1 MLPRPTAEVKTA
13 RAPTPSLYTR
23 PPPLTGGAAV
33 ALLGTVHYEVRDGVA
48 LLTVDNPPVNPLSS
62 GVRFYLSQHL
72 ETALDDDDI
81 EAVVITGK
89 GRAFIAGADI
99 RDFGKTPNP
108 DEQPKQPAGA
118 LIEASHKPVVAAI
131 NGTAF
136 GGGLEHALTCH
147 YRVAAPGAPVG
158 LPEIK
163 IGLLPGGGGTQRL
176 PRLIGAERAMQAILS
191 GDPFDTEEAL
201 ELGIIDEIIDGDLV
215 AGAIAFAKTK
225 AATGGPHPRVR
236 DRRDKIETDRANP
249 EVFKTGEA
257 YLARRL
263 RGQINGQMAFNS
275 VKAAVEIDD
284 FDEGI
289 RAERENF
296 QVCHDHEQRAAMI
309 HVFFAE
315 RQAARIP
322 DVPRDAPRK
331 DIASAATV
339 GGGLM
344 GGGIAMSFADA
355 GIPVKVL
362 EVNQEALDRG
372 LSVIETN
379 YNRMVR
385 SGRIS
390 EAERDDRLGLI
401 EGVLD
406 YDAVADA
413 DVVVEAVYENLD
425 LKKEIFAK
433 LDATMKDGAVLASN
447 TSGLDLD
454 QMAAMTKRPGDVVGT
469 HFFSPANIMQL
480 LEVVRGV
487 ETKPEILAT
496 AMALGKTI
504 GKVPV
509 MSLNAPGFIGNRML
523 GGYTRQAGE
532 IILHGALPE
541 QVDKV
546 IVDFGFNMGPF
557 AMNDLVGLDLGWRA
571 RRMAGTTDKPL
582 TTIVPDKLCDLGRF
596 GQKTNAGFY
605 TYAEGSRQGQPDPA
619 VAKIIEDTSAQLGF
633 SRRVIDEGEILKRCL
648 YPLVNIGA
656 QLLDD
661 GIALRASD
669 IDVVYIHGYGFP
681 KYRGGPMYYAD
692 QVGLDNVYRDILAF
706 HQEYGDAW
714 RPAPLLKRLAEEGGS
729 FAAWNNK
736 AG

>member
-1 MLPRPTAEVKTA
+1 M
-13 RAPTPSLYTR
+13 
-23 PPPLTGGAAV
+23 
-33 ALLGTVHYEVRDGVA
+33 ALLGTVHYEVRDRVA

-62 GVRFYLSQHL
+62 GVRFYMSQHL
-72 ETALDDDDI
+72 ETALADDNVD
-81 EAVVITGK
+81 AVVITGK

-99 RDFGKTPNP
+99 RDFGKPRNP
-108 DEQPKQPAGA
+108 DEQPKRAAGA
-118 LIEASHKPVVAAI
+118 IMEASTKPIVAAI

-136 GGGLEHALTCH
+136 GGGLEHALFCH

-176 PRLIGAERAMQAILS
+176 PRLIGAERAMDAILT
-191 GDPFDTEEAL
+191 GDPFDTDEAL
-201 ELGIIDEIIDGDLV
+201 ELGIVDEIIEDDLI
-215 AGAIAFAKTK
+215 AGAIAFAKAK
-225 AATGGPHPRVR
+225 AAAGGPHPLVR
-236 DRRDKIETDRANP
+236 NRRDKVEADRANP
-249 EVFKTGEA
+249 DVFKAGEA
-257 YLARRL
+257 YLARRM
-263 RGQINGQMAFNS
+263 RGQVNGRMAFNS

-289 RAERENF
+289 RAERANF

-315 RQAARIP
+315 RQATRIP
-322 DVPRDAPRK
+322 DVPRDTPRK
-331 DIASAATV
+331 DIATAATV

-344 GGGIAMSFADA
+344 GGGIAMCFADA

-362 EVNQEALDRG
+362 EVSQEALDKG
-372 LSVIETN
+372 LSVIEFN

-385 SGRIS
+385 SGRIT
-390 EAERDDRLGLI
+390 EAERDARLGLI
-401 EGVLD
+401 EGVVD

-433 LDATMKDGAVLASN
+433 LDATMKEGAVLASN

-454 QMAAMTKRPGDVVGT
+454 QMAAMTKRPSDVVGT

-487 ETKPEILAT
+487 ETNPETLAT

-504 GKVPV
+504 GKTPV

-523 GGYTRQAGE
+523 GGYTSQAGE
-532 IILHGALPE
+532 IILHGAFPE
-541 QVDKV
+541 QVDRV

-571 RRMAGTTDKPL
+571 RKMAGTTDKPL
-582 TTIVPDKLCDLGRF
+582 TAVVPDKLCDLGRF

-605 TYAEGSRQGQPDPA
+605 TYAQGSRQGQPDAA
-619 VAKIIEDTSAQLGF
+619 VAKIIEDTSAELGF
-633 SRRVIDEGEILKRCL
+633 SRRQIDGDEILKRCL
-648 YPLVNIGA
+648 YPLINIGA

-669 IDVVYIHGYGFP
+669 IDVVYIYGYGFP

-729 FAAWNNK
+729 FAAWDAANT
-736 AG
+736 G

>member
-1 MLPRPTAEVKTA
+1 M
-13 RAPTPSLYTR
+13 
-23 PPPLTGGAAV
+23 
-33 ALLGTVHYEVRDGVA
+33 ALLGTVHYEVRDGIA
-48 LLTVDNPPVNPLSS
+48 LLTVDNPPVNPMSS
-62 GVRFYLSQHL
+62 GVRFYLSEHL
-72 ETALDDDDI
+72 HNALAAD
-81 EAVVITGK
+81 AVDAIVITGK

-108 DEQPKQPAGA
+108 DEQPRRAAGD
-118 LIEASHKPVVAAI
+118 LIEGSAKPVVAAI

-136 GGGLEHALTCH
+136 GGGLELALTCH

-201 ELGIIDEIIDGDLV
+201 ALGIVDRIAEGDLV
-215 AGAIAFAKTK
+215 DAAIAFARDK
-225 AATGGPHPRVR
+225 AGSPPHPLIR
-236 DRRDKIETDRANP
+236 DLRDKVRVDRANP
-249 EVFKTGEA
+249 DVFKAGEA
-257 YLARRL
+257 YLARRM
-263 RGQINGQMAFNS
+263 RGQFNGRMAFES
-275 VKAAVEIDD
+275 VKAAVELDD
-284 FDEGI
+284 FDDGI
-289 RAERENF
+289 GAERANF
-296 QVCHDHEQRAAMI
+296 QRCLAHEQRAAMI
-309 HVFFAE
+309 HVFFSE
-315 RQAARIP
+315 RQATRIP
-322 DVPRDAPRK
+322 DVPRDTPAKR
-331 DIASAATV
+331 IATAATV

-344 GGGIAMSFADA
+344 GGGIAMCFADA

-362 EVNQEALDRG
+362 EVDQEALDKG
-372 LSVIETN
+372 LSVIAAN
-379 YNRMVR
+379 YARMVR
-385 SGRIS
+385 SGRITQ
-390 EAERDDRLGLI
+390 AERDERLGRI

-406 YDAVADA
+406 YEAVADA
-413 DVVVEAVYENLD
+413 DVVVEAVFENLD
-425 LKKEIFAK
+425 LKRQIFEK
-433 LDATMKDGAVLASN
+433 LDAAMKPGAVLASN

-454 QMAAMTKRPGDVVGT
+454 QMAASTARPQHVVGT

-480 LEVVRGV
+480 LEVVRGA
-487 ETKPEILAT
+487 ETDKETLAT
-496 AMALGKTI
+496 AMALGKVI

-509 MSLNAPGFIGNRML
+509 MSTNAPGFIGNRML

-546 IVDFGFNMGPF
+546 IYDFGFNMGPF

-571 RRMAGTTDKPL
+571 RKMAGVADADKPL
-582 TTIVPDKLCDLGRF
+582 TAVVPDRLCDLGRY

-605 TYAEGSRQGQPDPA
+605 RYPEGSRQGQPDPE
-619 VAKIIEDTSAQLGF
+619 VARLVEATSAELGIE
-633 SRRVIDEGEILKRCL
+633 RREIGDDEVLKRCL

-669 IDVVYIHGYGFP
+669 IDVVYVHGYGFP

-692 QVGLDNVYRDILAF
+692 QVGLDSVYRDIVSF
-706 HQEYGDAW
+706 HQLYGDAW
-714 RPAPLLKRLAEEGGS
+714 RPAPLLKRLAEEGSS
-729 FAAWNNK
+729 FSAWDAAN
-736 AG
+736 ARA

>member
-1 MLPRPTAEVKTA
+1 MPRE
-13 RAPTPSLYTR
+13 TP
-23 PPPLTGGAAV
+23 
-33 ALLGTVHYEVRDGVA
+33 
-48 LLTVDNPPVNPLSS
+48 
-62 GVRFYLSQHL
+62 
-72 ETALDDDDI
+72 
-81 EAVVITGK
+81 K
-89 GRAFIAGADI
+89 
-99 RDFGKTPNP
+99 
-108 DEQPKQPAGA
+108 
-118 LIEASHKPVVAAI
+118 
-131 NGTAF
+131 
-136 GGGLEHALTCH
+136 
-147 YRVAAPGAPVG
+147 
-158 LPEIK
+158 
-163 IGLLPGGGGTQRL
+163 
-176 PRLIGAERAMQAILS
+176 
-191 GDPFDTEEAL
+191 
-201 ELGIIDEIIDGDLV
+201 
-215 AGAIAFAKTK
+215 
-225 AATGGPHPRVR
+225 
-236 DRRDKIETDRANP
+236 
-249 EVFKTGEA
+249 
-257 YLARRL
+257 
-263 RGQINGQMAFNS
+263 
-275 VKAAVEIDD
+275 
-284 FDEGI
+284 
-289 RAERENF
+289 
-296 QVCHDHEQRAAMI
+296 
-309 HVFFAE
+309 
-315 RQAARIP
+315 
-322 DVPRDAPRK
+322 K
-331 DIASAATV
+331 DIASAATI

-362 EVNQEALDRG
+362 EVTREALDKG
-372 LSVIETN
+372 LSVIEYN

-385 SGRIS
+385 SGRIT
-390 EAERDDRLGLI
+390 EAERDERLDRI

-406 YDAVADA
+406 YEAVADA

-487 ETKPEILAT
+487 ETNPGTLAT
-496 AMALGKTI
+496 AMALGKAI

-571 RRMAGTTDKPL
+571 RKMAGTTDKPL

-596 GQKTNAGFY
+596 GQKTNVGFY
-605 TYAEGSRQGQPDPA
+605 TYAQGSRQGQPDPA
-619 VAKIIEDTSAQLGF
+619 VAKLIEETSAELGF
-633 SRRVIDEGEILKRCL
+633 SRREINEDEILKRCL

-656 QLLDD
+656 QLLDE
-661 GIALRASD
+661 GVALRASD
-669 IDVVYIHGYGFP
+669 IDVVYIYGYGFP

-692 QVGLDNVYRDILAF
+692 AVGLDNVYRDILAF

-714 RPAPLLKRLAEEGGS
+714 RPAPLLKRLAEAGSS
-729 FAAWNNK
+729 FAAWDAAK
-736 AG
+736 SAK

>member
-1 MLPRPTAEVKTA
+1 M
-13 RAPTPSLYTR
+13 
-23 PPPLTGGAAV
+23 

-48 LLTVDNPPVNPLSS
+48 LLTIDNPPVNPLSS
-62 GVRFYLSQHL
+62 GVRFYLSQHM
-72 ETALDDDDI
+72 ETALADDAV

-99 RDFGKTPNP
+99 RDFGTTQNP
-108 DEQPKQPAGA
+108 DEQPKRQAGA
-118 LIEASHKPVVAAI
+118 YIEESEKPVVAAI

-136 GGGLEHALTCH
+136 GGGFEVALTCH
-147 YRVAAPGAPVG
+147 YRVATPGAPVG

-163 IGLLPGGGGTQRL
+163 IGLLPGGGGTQRM
-176 PRLIGAERAMQAILS
+176 PRLIGVERALQAILS

-201 ELGIIDEIIDGDLV
+201 ELGLIDAIIDGDLV
-215 AGAIAFAKTK
+215 TGAIAFAKARIAEGRPYPLIRHK
-225 AATGGPHPRVR
+225 
-236 DRRDKIETDRANP
+236 RDKIDADRANP
-249 EVFKTGEA
+249 DVFKAAEA
-257 YLARRL
+257 YLARRM
-263 RGQINGQMAFNS
+263 RGQFNGQMAFDS
-275 VKAAVEIDD
+275 VKGAVEIED
-284 FDEGI
+284 FNEGI
-289 RAERENF
+289 RAERANF
-296 QVCHDHEQRAAMI
+296 VRCVAHEQRAAMI
-309 HVFFAE
+309 HVFFSE

-322 DVPRDAPRK
+322 DVPADTPK
-331 DIASAATV
+331 KTINSAATV

-344 GGGIAMSFADA
+344 GGGIAMCFADS

-362 EVNQEALDRG
+362 EVSQEALDKG
-372 LSVIETN
+372 LAVIENN
-379 YNRMVR
+379 YGRMVR

-390 EAERDDRLGLI
+390 ESERDARLGLI

-413 DVVVEAVYENLD
+413 DIVVEAVYENLD

-433 LDATMKDGAVLASN
+433 LDATMKEGAVLASN

-454 QMAAMTKRPGDVVGT
+454 QMASMTKRPGDVVGT
-469 HFFSPANIMQL
+469 HFFSPANIMQM

-487 ETKPEILAT
+487 ETGKETLAT
-496 AMALGKTI
+496 AMTLGKNI

-509 MSLNAPGFIGNRML
+509 MSLNAPGFIGNHIL

-546 IVDFGFNMGPF
+546 IYDFGCNMGPF
-557 AMNDLVGLDLGWRA
+557 AMADLVGLDLGWRA
-571 RRMAGTTDKPL
+571 RKMSGVKDTRL
-582 TTIVPDKLCDLGRF
+582 TSIVPDKLCDLGRF
-596 GQKTNAGFY
+596 GQKTNAGY
-605 TYAEGSRQGQPDPA
+605 YIYPEGNRQGQPDPV
-619 VAKIIEDTSAQLGF
+619 VAQIIAQTSAELGF
-633 SRRVIDEGEILKRCL
+633 EREELDDGEILKRCL
-648 YPLVNIGA
+648 YPLINIGA

-669 IDVVYIHGYGFP
+669 INVMYVYGYGFP

-692 QVGLDNVYRDILAF
+692 QVGLDNVYRDILAY
-706 HQEYGDAW
+706 HQAYGDAW

-729 FAAWNNK
+729 FAAWDAAK
-736 AG
+736 AKG

>member
-1 MLPRPTAEVKTA
+1 M
-13 RAPTPSLYTR
+13 
-23 PPPLTGGAAV
+23 
-33 ALLGTVHYEVRDGVA
+33 ALLGTVHYDVRDDVA
-48 LLTVDNPPVNPLSS
+48 LLTIDNPPVNPMSS

-72 ETALDDDDI
+72 QTALADDAVS
-81 EAVVITGK
+81 AVVITGK

-108 DEQPKQPAGA
+108 DEQPKRPAGA
-118 LIEASHKPVVAAI
+118 LIEESEKPIVAAI

-176 PRLIGAERAMQAILS
+176 PRLIGTERAMQAILS

-201 ELGIIDEIIDGDLV
+201 QLGIIDEIIEGDLV
-215 AGAIAFAKTK
+215 AGAVAFAKRK
-225 AATGGPHPRVR
+225 AAAGGPHPLVR
-236 DRRDKIETDRANP
+236 NRRDKIESDRANAD
-249 EVFKTGEA
+249 VFKAGEA
-257 YLARRL
+257 YLARRM
-263 RGQINGQMAFNS
+263 RGQFNGRMAFDS
-275 VKAAVEIDD
+275 VKAAVELDD
-284 FDEGI
+284 FDDGI
-289 RAERENF
+289 RAEQANF
-296 QVCHDHEQRAAMI
+296 QRCHDHEQRAAMI

-315 RQAARIP
+315 RQGAKIA
-322 DVPRDAPRK
+322 DVPAATPK
-331 DIASAATV
+331 KTIASAATV

-362 EVNQEALDRG
+362 ETNQEALDKG
-372 LSVIETN
+372 LGTVRNN
-379 YNRMVR
+379 YERMVR

-390 EAERDDRLGLI
+390 AEQRDERLARI

-406 YDAVADA
+406 YGAIADA

-425 LKKEIFAK
+425 LKKQIFEK
-433 LDATMKDGAVLASN
+433 LDATMKEGAVLASN
-447 TSGLDLD
+447 TSALDLD

-480 LEVVRGV
+480 LEVVRGA
-487 ETKPEILAT
+487 ETNNETLAT

-504 GKVPV
+504 GKIPV
-509 MSLNAPGFIGNRML
+509 MSTNAPGFIGNRML

-541 QVDKV
+541 QVDKA
-546 IVDFGFNMGPF
+546 IFDFGFNMGPF

-571 RRMAGTTDKPL
+571 RKMAGTKDEDKPL
-582 TTIVPDKLCDLGRF
+582 TALIPDKLCELGRY
-596 GQKTNAGFY
+596 GQKTGAGFY
-605 TYAEGSRQGQPDPA
+605 QYPPGSRQGQPDA
-619 VAKIIEDTSAQLGF
+619 TVAKIIEETAAELGIE
-633 SRRVIDEGEILKRCL
+633 RREIDEAEVLKRCL
-648 YPLVNIGA
+648 YPLINIGA

-661 GIALRASD
+661 GIAQRASD
-669 IDVVYIHGYGFP
+669 IDVVYVYGYGFP

-692 QVGLDNVYRDILAF
+692 QVGLQEIYRDILAF
-706 HQEYGDAW
+706 HQQYGDAW
-714 RPAPLLKRLAEEGGS
+714 RPAPLLKRLAEAGSS
-729 FAAWNNK
+729 FAAFDAK
-736 AG
+736 RA

>member
-1 MLPRPTAEVKTA
+1 M
-13 RAPTPSLYTR
+13 
-23 PPPLTGGAAV
+23 
-33 ALLGTVHYEVRDGVA
+33 ALLGTVHYEVRDRVA

-62 GVRFYLSQHL
+62 GVRFHMSQHL
-72 ETALDDDDI
+72 ETALADDNVD
-81 EAVVITGK
+81 AVVITGK

-99 RDFGKTPNP
+99 RDFGKPRNP
-108 DEQPKQPAGA
+108 DEQPKRPAGE
-118 LIEASHKPVVAAI
+118 IMEASTKPIVAAI

-136 GGGLEHALTCH
+136 GGGLEHALFCH

-176 PRLIGAERAMQAILS
+176 PRLIGAGRAMDAILT
-191 GDPFDTEEAL
+191 GDPFETDEAL
-201 ELGIIDEIIDGDLV
+201 ELGIVDEIIDGDLV
-215 AGAIAFAKTK
+215 GGAIAFAKAK
-225 AATGGPHPRVR
+225 AAAGGPYPLVR
-236 DRRDKIETDRANP
+236 HRRDKTEADRANP
-249 EVFKTGEA
+249 DVFKAGEA
-257 YLARRL
+257 YLARRM
-263 RGQINGQMAFNS
+263 RGQINGLMAFNS

-296 QVCHDHEQRAAMI
+296 QVCHEHEQRAAMI

-315 RQAARIP
+315 RQATRIP
-322 DVPRDAPRK
+322 DVPRDTQGK
-331 DIASAATV
+331 DIATAATV

-344 GGGIAMSFADA
+344 GGGIAMCFADA

-362 EVNQEALDRG
+362 EVTREALDKG
-372 LSVIETN
+372 LSVIEFN

-385 SGRIS
+385 SGRIT
-390 EAERDDRLGLI
+390 EAERDARLGLI

-454 QMAAMTKRPGDVVGT
+454 QMAAMTKRPSDVVGT

-487 ETKPEILAT
+487 ETNPTTLAT
-496 AMALGKTI
+496 AMTLGKTI
-504 GKVPV
+504 GKTPV

-523 GGYTRQAGE
+523 GGYTSQAGE
-532 IILHGALPE
+532 IILHGAFPE

-571 RRMAGTTDKPL
+571 RKMAGTTDKPL
-582 TTIVPDKLCDLGRF
+582 TAVVPDKLCDLGRF

-605 TYAEGSRQGQPDPA
+605 TYAEGSRQGQPDPS
-619 VAKIIEDTSAQLGF
+619 VAAIIEDTSAELGF
-633 SRRVIDEGEILKRCL
+633 SRREINGDEILKRCL
-648 YPLVNIGA
+648 YPLINIGA

-669 IDVVYIHGYGFP
+669 IDVVYIYGYGFP

-729 FAAWNNK
+729 FAAWDAANT
-736 AG
+736 G

>member
-1 MLPRPTAEVKTA
+1 M
-13 RAPTPSLYTR
+13 
-23 PPPLTGGAAV
+23 

-48 LLTVDNPPVNPLSS
+48 LLTIDNPPVNPLSS

-72 ETALDDDDI
+72 ETALADDAV
-81 EAVVITGK
+81 EAVVVTGK

-99 RDFGKTPNP
+99 RDFGKPRNP
-108 DEQPKQPAGA
+108 DEQPKRPAGA
-118 LIEASHKPVVAAI
+118 IIEESAKPIVAAI

-147 YRVAAPGAPVG
+147 YRLASPGAPVG

-163 IGLLPGGGGTQRL
+163 IGILPGGGGTQRL
-176 PRLIGAERAMQAILS
+176 PRLIGAERAMDAILS

-201 ELGIIDEIIDGDLV
+201 ALGIVDEIVEGDLV
-215 AGAIAFAKTK
+215 AGAIRFAKAK
-225 AATGGPHPRVR
+225 AAAGGPHPLVR
-236 DRRDKIETDRANP
+236 NMRDKVEADRANP
-249 EVFKTGEA
+249 NVFKAGEA
-257 YLARRL
+257 YVARRM
-263 RGQINGQMAFNS
+263 RGQFNGRMAFEC
-275 VKAAVEIDD
+275 VKAAVEVDD
-284 FDEGI
+284 FDAGI
-289 RAERENF
+289 EIERANF
-296 QVCHDHEQRAAMI
+296 QLCHDHEQRAAMI

-315 RQAARIP
+315 RRAARIP
-322 DVPRDAPRK
+322 DVPAQTPK
-331 DIASAATV
+331 KPIGSAATV

-344 GGGIAMSFADA
+344 GGGIAMCFADA

-362 EVNQEALDRG
+362 EVSQEALDKG
-372 LSVIETN
+372 LGVIRHN
-379 YNRMVR
+379 YGRMVR

-390 EAERDDRLGLI
+390 EAERDERMGLI

-406 YDAVADA
+406 YDALGDA
-413 DVVVEAVYENLD
+413 DVVVEAVFENLD
-425 LKKEIFAK
+425 LKKQIFEK
-433 LDATMKDGAVLASN
+433 LDAAMKDGAMLASN

-454 QMAAMTKRPGDVVGT
+454 QMAAATRRPGDVVGM

-480 LEVVRGV
+480 LEVVRGK
-487 ETKPEILAT
+487 ETNAETLAT

-504 GKVPV
+504 GKTPAL
-509 MSLNAPGFIGNRML
+509 SANAPGFIGNRML

-546 IVDFGFNMGPF
+546 IRDFGFNMGPF

-571 RRMAGTTDKPL
+571 RKMSGMKPEDRPL
-582 TTIVPDKLCDLGRF
+582 TAIVPDKLCDMDRF
-596 GQKTNAGFY
+596 GQKSGAGFY
-605 TYAEGSRQGQPDPA
+605 RYAEGSRQGEPDPE
-619 VAKIIEDTSAQLGF
+619 VAALIEQTSKELGIE
-633 SRRVIDEGEILKRCL
+633 RRETGDDEVLKRCL

-669 IDVVYIHGYGFP
+669 IDVVYVHGYGFP

-692 QVGLDNVYRDILAF
+692 QVGLAEIYRDILSL
-706 HQEYGDAW
+706 HQEYGDVW
-714 RPAPLLKRLAEEGGS
+714 RPAPLLKRLAEEGSS
-729 FAAWNNK
+729 FAAWD
-736 AG
+736 AARSG

>member
-1 MLPRPTAEVKTA
+1 M
-13 RAPTPSLYTR
+13 
-23 PPPLTGGAAV
+23 

-48 LLTVDNPPVNPLSS
+48 LLTIDNPPVNPLSS

-72 ETALDDDDI
+72 ETALADDAV
-81 EAVVITGK
+81 EAVVVTGK

-99 RDFGKTPNP
+99 RDFGKPRNP
-108 DEQPKQPAGA
+108 DEQPKRPAGA
-118 LIEASHKPVVAAI
+118 IIEESAKPIVAAI

-147 YRVAAPGAPVG
+147 YRLASPGAPVG

-163 IGLLPGGGGTQRL
+163 IGILPGGGGTQRL
-176 PRLIGAERAMQAILS
+176 PRLIGAERAMDAILS

-201 ELGIIDEIIDGDLV
+201 ALGIVDEIVEGDLV
-215 AGAIAFAKTK
+215 AGAIRFAKAK
-225 AATGGPHPRVR
+225 AASGGPHPLVR
-236 DRRDKIETDRANP
+236 NRRDKVEADRANP
-249 EVFKTGEA
+249 NVFKAGEA
-257 YLARRL
+257 YVARRM
-263 RGQINGQMAFNS
+263 RGQFNGRMAFEC
-275 VKAAVEIDD
+275 VKAAVEVDD
-284 FDEGI
+284 FDAGI
-289 RAERENF
+289 EIERANF
-296 QVCHDHEQRAAMI
+296 QLCHDHEQRAAMI

-315 RQAARIP
+315 RRAARIP
-322 DVPRDAPRK
+322 DVPAETPK
-331 DIASAATV
+331 KPIGSAATV

-344 GGGIAMSFADA
+344 GGGIAMCFADA

-362 EVNQEALDRG
+362 EVSQEALDKG
-372 LSVIETN
+372 LGVIRHN
-379 YNRMVR
+379 YGRMVR

-390 EAERDDRLGLI
+390 EAERDERMGLI

-406 YDAVADA
+406 YDALADA
-413 DVVVEAVYENLD
+413 DVVVEAVFENLD
-425 LKKEIFAK
+425 LKKQIFEK
-433 LDATMKDGAVLASN
+433 LDAAMKDGAMLASN

-454 QMAAMTKRPGDVVGT
+454 QMAAATRRPEDVVGM

-480 LEVVRGV
+480 LEVVRGK
-487 ETKPEILAT
+487 ETNAETLAT

-504 GKVPV
+504 GKTPAL
-509 MSLNAPGFIGNRML
+509 SANAPGFIGNRML

-546 IVDFGFNMGPF
+546 IRDFGFNMGPF

-571 RRMAGTTDKPL
+571 RKMSGMKPEDRPL
-582 TTIVPDKLCDLGRF
+582 IAIVPDKLCDMDRF
-596 GQKTNAGFY
+596 GQKSGAGFY
-605 TYAEGSRQGQPDPA
+605 RYAEGSRQGEPDPE
-619 VAKIIEDTSAQLGF
+619 VAALIEQTSKELGIE
-633 SRRVIDEGEILKRCL
+633 RRTIGDDEVLKRCL

-669 IDVVYIHGYGFP
+669 IDVVYVHGYGFP

-692 QVGLDNVYRDILAF
+692 QVGLADIYRDILSL
-706 HQEYGDAW
+706 HQEYGDVW
-714 RPAPLLKRLAEEGGS
+714 RPAPLLKRLAEEGSS
-729 FAAWNNK
+729 FAAWDAARD

>member
-1 MLPRPTAEVKTA
+1 M
-13 RAPTPSLYTR
+13 
-23 PPPLTGGAAV
+23 

-48 LLTVDNPPVNPLSS
+48 LLTVDNPPVNPMSS

-72 ETALDDDDI
+72 ETALADDDV
-81 EAVVITGK
+81 EAVVVTGK

-108 DEQPKQPAGA
+108 DEQPKRAAGE
-118 LIEASHKPVVAAI
+118 LMEGSGKPIVAAI

-136 GGGLEHALTCH
+136 GGGLELALTCH
-147 YRVAAPGAPVG
+147 YRIAAPGAPVG

-201 ELGIIDEIIDGDLV
+201 ALGIFDAIADGDLV
-215 AGAIAFAKTK
+215 DDAIAFAKGK
-225 AATGGPHPRVR
+225 AGAGPHPLIR
-236 DRRDKIETDRANP
+236 DYRDQVLADRANP
-249 EVFKTGEA
+249 DVFKAGEA
-257 YLARRL
+257 YLARRM
-263 RGQINGQMAFNS
+263 RGQFNGRMAFDS
-275 VKAAVEIDD
+275 VKAAVEVDD
-284 FDEGI
+284 FDDGI
-289 RAERENF
+289 RAERANF
-296 QVCHDHEQRAAMI
+296 QRCLEHEQRAAMI

-322 DVPRDAPRK
+322 DVPRDTPK
-331 DIASAATV
+331 KEIASAATV

-344 GGGIAMSFADA
+344 GGGIAMCFADA

-362 EVNQEALDRG
+362 EVSQEALDKG
-372 LSVIETN
+372 LGTIATN
-379 YNRMVR
+379 YGRMVR
-385 SGRIS
+385 SGRIT
-390 EAERDDRLGLI
+390 EAERDERLSLI

-413 DVVVEAVYENLD
+413 DVVVEAVFENLD
-425 LKKEIFAK
+425 LKKQIFEK
-433 LDATMKDGAVLASN
+433 LDAAMKPGAVLASN

-454 QMAAMTKRPGDVVGT
+454 QMAASTARPEHVVGT

-480 LEVVRGV
+480 LEVVRGK
-487 ETKPEILAT
+487 ETDAETLAT
-496 AMALGKTI
+496 AMALGKVI
-504 GKVPV
+504 GKTPV
-509 MSLNAPGFIGNRML
+509 MSTNAPGFIGNRML

-546 IVDFGFNMGPF
+546 VHDFGFNMGPF

-571 RRMAGTTDKPL
+571 RKMAGVADADKPL
-582 TTIVPDKLCDLGRF
+582 TAVVPDRLCDMGRY

-605 TYAEGSRQGQPDPA
+605 RYAEGSRQGQPDPE
-619 VAKIIEDTSAQLGF
+619 VAALIERTSAELGIE
-633 SRRVIDEGEILKRCL
+633 RHEVDDEEVLKRCL

-661 GIALRASD
+661 RIALRASD
-669 IDVVYIHGYGFP
+669 IDVVYVHGYGFP

-692 QVGLDNVYRDILAF
+692 QIGLANVYRDILSF
-706 HQEYGDAW
+706 HQRYGEAW

-729 FAAWNNK
+729 FAAWD
-736 AG
+736 AESG

>member
-1 MLPRPTAEVKTA
+1 MAQ
-13 RAPTPSLYTR
+13 PSN
-23 PPPLTGGAAV
+23 
-33 ALLGTVHYEVRDGVA
+33 LLGTVHYEVRDGVA

-72 ETALDDDDI
+72 ETALADDAVG
-81 EAVVITGK
+81 AVVVTGK

-108 DEQPKQPAGA
+108 DQQPKQPAGV
-118 LIEASHKPVVAAI
+118 LIEGSEKPVVAAI

-147 YRVAAPGAPVG
+147 YRVAAPGAKVG

-176 PRLIGAERAMQAILS
+176 PRLIGTERAMLAILS
-191 GDPFDTEEAL
+191 GDPFETEEAL
-201 ELGIIDEIIDGDLV
+201 ALGIVDEIIEGDLV
-215 AGAIAFAKTK
+215 GAAIAFAKEK
-225 AATGGPHPRVR
+225 AAAGGPHPLVR
-236 DRRDKIETDRANP
+236 HRRDKIEADRANP
-249 EVFKTGEA
+249 DVFKSGEA
-257 YLARRL
+257 YLARRM
-263 RGQINGQMAFNS
+263 RGQFNGQMAFDS
-275 VKAAVEIDD
+275 VKAAVELDD
-284 FDEGI
+284 FDDGI
-289 RAERENF
+289 RAERANF
-296 QVCHDHEQRAAMI
+296 QRCHDHEQRAAMI

-315 RQAARIP
+315 RQAAKIS
-322 DVPRDAPRK
+322 DVPSATPK
-331 DIASAATV
+331 KPITSAATV

-362 EVNQEALDRG
+362 EMNQEALDKG
-372 LSVIETN
+372 LGTVQRN
-379 YNRMVR
+379 YERMVR

-390 EAERDDRLGLI
+390 IEERDERLARI

-406 YDAVADA
+406 YDAIADA

-425 LKKEIFAK
+425 LKKEIFAQ
-433 LDATMKDGAVLASN
+433 LDATMKHGAVLASN

-454 QMAAMTKRPGDVVGT
+454 QMAAMTKRPNDVVGT

-480 LEVVRGV
+480 LEVVRGDGTSH
-487 ETKPEILAT
+487 ETLAT

-504 GKVPV
+504 GKIPV
-509 MSLNAPGFIGNRML
+509 LSTNAPGFIGNRML

-546 IVDFGFNMGPF
+546 VVDFGFNMGPF

-571 RRMAGTTDKPL
+571 RKMAGTKDGDKPL
-582 TTIVPDKLCDLGRF
+582 TAIVPDKLCELGRY
-596 GQKTNAGFY
+596 GQKTGAGFY
-605 TYAEGSRQGQPDPA
+605 RYPEGSRQGQPDSD
-619 VAKIIEDTSAQLGF
+619 VADIIVQTATELGIE
-633 SRRVIDEGEILKRCL
+633 RHQVDDAEVLKRCL
-648 YPLVNIGA
+648 YPLINIGA

-661 GIALRASD
+661 GIAQRASD
-669 IDVVYIHGYGFP
+669 IDVVYVYGYGFP

-692 QVGLDNVYRDILAF
+692 QVGLEDVYRDILAF
-706 HQEYGDAW
+706 HQRYGDAW
-714 RPAPLLKRLAEEGGS
+714 RPAPLLKRLAEAGSS
-729 FAAWNNK
+729 FAAFDAER

>member
-1 MLPRPTAEVKTA
+1 M
-13 RAPTPSLYTR
+13 
-23 PPPLTGGAAV
+23 
-33 ALLGTVHYEVRDGVA
+33 
-48 LLTVDNPPVNPLSS
+48 
-62 GVRFYLSQHL
+62 
-72 ETALDDDDI
+72 
-81 EAVVITGK
+81 
-89 GRAFIAGADI
+89 
-99 RDFGKTPNP
+99 
-108 DEQPKQPAGA
+108 
-118 LIEASHKPVVAAI
+118 
-131 NGTAF
+131 
-136 GGGLEHALTCH
+136 
-147 YRVAAPGAPVG
+147 
-158 LPEIK
+158 
-163 IGLLPGGGGTQRL
+163 
-176 PRLIGAERAMQAILS
+176 
-191 GDPFDTEEAL
+191 
-201 ELGIIDEIIDGDLV
+201 
-215 AGAIAFAKTK
+215 
-225 AATGGPHPRVR
+225 
-236 DRRDKIETDRANP
+236 
-249 EVFKTGEA
+249 
-257 YLARRL
+257 
-263 RGQINGQMAFNS
+263 
-275 VKAAVEIDD
+275 
-284 FDEGI
+284 
-289 RAERENF
+289 
-296 QVCHDHEQRAAMI
+296 
-309 HVFFAE
+309 
-315 RQAARIP
+315 
-322 DVPRDAPRK
+322 
-331 DIASAATV
+331 
-339 GGGLM
+339 
-344 GGGIAMSFADA
+344 
-355 GIPVKVL
+355 KVL
-362 EVNQEALDRG
+362 EVTQEALDKG
-372 LSVIETN
+372 LSVIQTN

-385 SGRIS
+385 SGRIT

-406 YDAVADA
+406 YGAVADA

-433 LDATMKDGAVLASN
+433 LDATMKEGAVLASN

-454 QMAAMTKRPGDVVGT
+454 QMAAMTRRPGDVVGT

-487 ETKPEILAT
+487 ETNPKTLAT

-504 GKVPV
+504 GKIPV

-596 GQKTNAGFY
+596 GQKSNAGFY

-619 VAKIIEDTSAQLGF
+619 VAKIIEDTSAELGF
-633 SRRVIDEGEILKRCL
+633 SRREINEEEILKRCL
-648 YPLVNIGA
+648 YPLINIGA

-669 IDVVYIHGYGFP
+669 IDVVYIYGYGFP

-692 QVGLDNVYRDILAF
+692 QVGLENVYRDILAF

-729 FAAWNNK
+729 FADRDNRA
-736 AG
+736 A

>member
-1 MLPRPTAEVKTA
+1 M
-13 RAPTPSLYTR
+13 
-23 PPPLTGGAAV
+23 

-48 LLTVDNPPVNPLSS
+48 LLTIDNPPVNPLSS
-62 GVRFYLSQHL
+62 GVRFYMSQHL
-72 ETALDDDDI
+72 ETALGDDDV

-99 RDFGKTPNP
+99 RDFGKPRNP
-108 DEQPKQPAGA
+108 DEQPKRPAGA
-118 LIEASHKPVVAAI
+118 MIEESTKPIVAAI

-176 PRLIGAERAMQAILS
+176 PRLIGAERAMDAILT
-191 GDPFDTEEAL
+191 GDPFDTEDAL
-201 ELGIIDEIIDGDLV
+201 ELGIIDEIIEGDLV
-215 AGAIAFAKTK
+215 AGAIEFAKAK
-225 AATGGPHPRVR
+225 AAAGGPHPLVR
-236 DRRDKIETDRANP
+236 NRRDKVEADRANP
-249 EVFKTGEA
+249 DVFKAGEA
-257 YLARRL
+257 YLARRM
-263 RGQINGQMAFNS
+263 RGQINGRMAFNS

-289 RAERENF
+289 RAEGANF

-309 HVFFAE
+309 HVFFSE

-322 DVPRDAPRK
+322 DVPKETPKK
-331 DIASAATV
+331 DIASAATI

-344 GGGIAMSFADA
+344 GGGIAMSFADG

-362 EVNQEALDRG
+362 EVSQEALDKG
-372 LSVIETN
+372 LSVIEYN

-385 SGRIS
+385 SGRIT
-390 EAERDDRLGLI
+390 EAERDSRLGLI

-425 LKKEIFAK
+425 LKKEIFTK

-487 ETKPEILAT
+487 ETNPVTLAT

-504 GKVPV
+504 GKTPV

-532 IILHGALPE
+532 IILHGAFPE
-541 QVDKV
+541 QVDNV

-571 RRMAGTTDKPL
+571 RKMAGTTDKPL
-582 TTIVPDKLCDLGRF
+582 TTIVPDKLCDLGRL

-605 TYAEGSRQGQPDPA
+605 TYAEGSRQGQPDSA
-619 VAKIIEDTSAQLGF
+619 VAKLIEETSAELGF
-633 SRRVIDEGEILKRCL
+633 SRREIGEDEILKRCL
-648 YPLVNIGA
+648 YPLINIGA

-669 IDVVYIHGYGFP
+669 IDVVYIYGYGFP

-706 HQEYGDAW
+706 HQEYGEAW
-714 RPAPLLKRLAEEGGS
+714 RPAPLLKRLAEESSS
-729 FAAWNNK
+729 FAAWDSANS
-736 AG
+736 AD